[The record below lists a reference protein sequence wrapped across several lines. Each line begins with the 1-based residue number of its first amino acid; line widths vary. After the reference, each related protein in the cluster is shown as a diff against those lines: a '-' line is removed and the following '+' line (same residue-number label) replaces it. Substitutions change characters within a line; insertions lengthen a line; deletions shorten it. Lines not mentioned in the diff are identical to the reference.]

1 MPPVWKSIFKFR
13 ILIPWHIYSVLKQQ
27 QQHQKRF
34 LEQQIL
40 ILIFRSITTYWQWLM
55 WGIFFSRENVA
66 EKFRFGSQSNDD
78 PPSLPLLDDVGESRN
93 MSLCFDER
101 LNLTLLNFF
110 WSPFIKTCFHKLST
124 FRLFDFFI
132 NFYKIFLF
140 ITVPIISYYHM
151 IKNLFEYSIP
161 GYFDSFVPNPK
172 RSCKNS

>member
-1 MPPVWKSIFKFR
+1 MQNIPPVWKSIFKFR

-66 EKFRFGSQSNDD
+66 EKFRFGSQSND
-78 PPSLPLLDDVGESRN
+78 PPSPLSLSLTLLCCSWMMFGESRN

-110 WSPFIKTCFHKLST
+110 WESIHKKEPVFT
-124 FRLFDFFI
+124 NFPHFKFFLLL
-132 NFYKIFLF
+132 K
-140 ITVPIISYYHM
+140 
-151 IKNLFEYSIP
+151 
-161 GYFDSFVPNPK
+161 
-172 RSCKNS
+172 

>member
-13 ILIPWHIYSVLKQQ
+13 ILIPWHIYSVLK

-66 EKFRFGSQSNDD
+66 EKFRFGSQSND
-78 PPSLPLLDDVGESRN
+78 PPSPLSLSLTLLCCSWMMFGESRN

-110 WSPFIKTCFHKLST
+110 GSQFIK
-124 FRLFDFFI
+124 
-132 NFYKIFLF
+132 
-140 ITVPIISYYHM
+140 
-151 IKNLFEYSIP
+151 KNLFSQTFHISNFF
-161 GYFDSFVPNPK
+161 YF
-172 RSCKNS
+172 

>member
-13 ILIPWHIYSVLKQQ
+13 ILIPWHIYSVLKQ

-101 LNLTLLNFF
+101 LNLTPLNFF
-110 WSPFIKTCFHKLST
+110 GSQFIK
-124 FRLFDFFI
+124 
-132 NFYKIFLF
+132 
-140 ITVPIISYYHM
+140 
-151 IKNLFEYSIP
+151 KNLFSQTFHISNFF
-161 GYFDSFVPNPK
+161 YF
-172 RSCKNS
+172 

>member
-1 MPPVWKSIFKFR
+1 MQNIPPVWKSIFKFR
-13 ILIPWHIYSVLKQQ
+13 ILIPWHIYSVLKQ

-66 EKFRFGSQSNDD
+66 EKFRFGSQSND
-78 PPSLPLLDDVGESRN
+78 PPSPLSLSLTLLCCSWMMFGESRN

-110 WSPFIKTCFHKLST
+110 GSQFIK
-124 FRLFDFFI
+124 
-132 NFYKIFLF
+132 
-140 ITVPIISYYHM
+140 
-151 IKNLFEYSIP
+151 KNLFSQTFHISNFF
-161 GYFDSFVPNPK
+161 YF
-172 RSCKNS
+172 